1 MRVNENIPWH
11 HENAE
16 DGAYKLRIFV
26 GFDRMRINDANVKG
40 KSASLSVY
48 SRQSGRLIK
57 YEPDGRSR
65 LGLNASGTMY
75 AQGLTISEYMKL
87 CRPTIFRTS
96 FC

>member
-1 MRVNENIPWH
+1 MKVNENIPWH

-26 GFDRMRINDANVKG
+26 GFDRMRLNDPDEG
-40 KSASLSVY
+40 HSASLFVY

-57 YEPDGRSR
+57 YEPDGRFF
-65 LGLNASGTMY
+65 LGLNASGTDY

-87 CRPTIFRTS
+87 CRS
-96 FC
+96 

>member
-11 HENAE
+11 HENADE
-16 DGAYKLRIFV
+16 DSYKLRIFA
-26 GFDRMRINDANVKG
+26 GFDRMRINNPDEPG

-57 YEPDGRSR
+57 YEPDGRFF

-75 AQGLTISEYMKL
+75 AQGLTISEYMK
-87 CRPTIFRTS
+87 
-96 FC
+96 